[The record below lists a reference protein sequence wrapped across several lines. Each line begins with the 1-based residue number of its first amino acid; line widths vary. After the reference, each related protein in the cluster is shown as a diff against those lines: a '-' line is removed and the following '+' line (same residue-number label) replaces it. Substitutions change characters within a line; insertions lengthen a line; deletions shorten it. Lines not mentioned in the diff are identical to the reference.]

1 MKTQAPQFLDLRQ
14 AEAEYPLSRRKLQ
27 QEITN
32 GTLPAFRV
40 GGKLILRRTDIE
52 RLLTAHPAVA
62 AIDAIVEDTLA
73 DLMKKDDP

>member
-40 GGKLILRRTDIE
+40 GGKLILRRTDIA
-52 RLLTAHPAVA
+52 RFLTAHPAVA
-62 AIDAIVEDTLA
+62 DIDAIVEDTLA

>member
-1 MKTQAPQFLDLRQ
+1 MKQEVPQFLDLRQ

-52 RLLTAHPAVA
+52 RFLTAHPAVA
-62 AIDAIVEDTLA
+62 DIDAIVAETLA
-73 DLMKKDDP
+73 DLSTKKDP